1 MIQEK
6 ILENIFVSNEN
17 IDIVNK
23 SSIDLDG
30 S

>member
-6 ILENIFVSNEN
+6 ILEKIFVSKEN
-17 IDIVNK
+17 NDIVNK
-23 SSIDLDG
+23 SSIDLEG

>member
-17 IDIVNK
+17 NDIVNK